1 MLVADKP
8 VGVHWRYR
16 GAASSREGSVSP
28 AGVFGVSDLE
38 DDGDAR
44 GEDGPSLVGYAR

>member
-1 MLVADKP
+1 
-8 VGVHWRYR
+8 
-16 GAASSREGSVSP
+16 
-28 AGVFGVSDLE
+28 VFGVSDLE